1 MHRRQLLKTVLVDS
15 LGAVVVQADRVA
27 AVAGYEVTRS
37 RCVRVETGPVT
48 LRAEP
53 SLGGRVGGVAPIG
66 ACGTVPDQTLIAAD
80 GYSWAR
86 VSLEASEPD
95 GWIPTW
101 YLTALT
107 P

>member
-1 MHRRQLLKTVLVDS
+1 MHRRQLLKTVLAGS
-15 LGAVVVQADRVA
+15 LGAVVAQADREA

-37 RCVRVETGPVT
+37 RCVRVETGPVS

-53 SLGGRVGGVAPIG
+53 SLRGRVVGVAPAG
-66 ACGTVPDQTLIAAD
+66 ACGTVPDQTFVAAD

-86 VSLEASEPD
+86 VTLDASEPD
-95 GWIPTW
+95 GWVPTW
-101 YLTALT
+101 YLTALS